1 MFISLEEAIASN
13 VAVVRW
19 LKSLPAGKPLT
30 IRNPATFEDDVIIP
44 DPHVAAQILIMTSQ
58 TEGRA

>member
-1 MFISLEEAIASN
+1 MFISLEEAVASN

-30 IRNPATFEDDVIIP
+30 IRNPTTFEDDVIIP

-58 TEGRA
+58 TEGHA